1 MSLPELCI
9 RRPVFA
15 TVLSLILVLV
25 GFMAYSRLTIREYPN
40 IDEPQVSVNTSY
52 QGASAEIIESQVT
65 QVLEGSLAGVE
76 GIDTIESSSRAESS
90 RITIRFRPGVS
101 VDTAASDVR
110 DRVSRV
116 RRSLPDDISEPTIAK
131 VEADAQPIIFLIVR
145 STRLD
150 ALALT
155 DFVDRFVIDRFKTLN
170 GVADVSLNGERRYAM
185 RIWIDHAKLAGL
197 GLTVQDVENA
207 ISNQNAEIPAGRIES
222 NEREFTVL
230 SRTSLGTATEF
241 SNVMLK
247 SAGGLQVKLGDV
259 AIVELATADV
269 RRESRYGG
277 ETAISIGII
286 KQAVANPLDV
296 ATAVQSALP
305 RINQSLPDGTSVE
318 IGFDSTIFIEQ
329 SIRNVFITIMEAVVL
344 VTLIILV
351 FLHSFRAA
359 LIPVVTIPVSLIATF
374 ALMYVTGLTI
384 NTLTLLA
391 FVLAIGLVVDDAIV
405 MLENIYRNIEKGM
418 KPFAAA
424 IKGAR
429 EIGFAIVAM
438 TLTLAAVYAP
448 IAFTPGRTGRLF
460 LEFAITLAGAVV
472 VSGFVALSL
481 TPMMSSVLLKHQDKS
496 NVVVRAIERALG
508 ALENG
513 YRRSLQ
519 NVVAW
524 RWSVMGV
531 ALLVAVAGGYV
542 FTQLRSELSPTEDR
556 GTVTVQ
562 ASAPEGSSY
571 AFTSRYAGDIEKI
584 LQEVPELRSYLMIVG
599 AGEVTRVLSFARM
612 KDWSEREASQ
622 QSVVQRISPK
632 LRAIPGLQASASNPP
647 SLGGRG
653 FGKPFQFVLQS
664 SSSYEEINS
673 VARKL
678 IAALEDNPGF
688 ADLDTDLR
696 LNKPQIE
703 VSIDRERAA
712 DAGLDISVIGRTLET
727 LLSGRNVTRFEID
740 GEQYDVTVAL
750 PLADRSS
757 PDILSQIYVRS
768 SRGVMIQLASVV
780 SVKEAVAPRE
790 LKRFNQLR
798 AVTIE
803 ANLAPGFALGDAIS
817 AVSVAA
823 RDVLPDN
830 VVSDLT
836 GQSREFRDSSSNLAF
851 IFLLALAFIYLVLA
865 AQFES
870 FRDPVMIM
878 LSVPLSITGA
888 LLALWLTGGTLNVYS
903 QIGLV
908 TLIGLIT
915 KHGILIVEFGNR
927 LQEQGRDRSAAV
939 VDAAVLRLRP
949 ILMTTAAMVLGAVP
963 LVLASG
969 AGAESRVQIGWVI
982 VGGMSFGTL
991 LTLYVVPSVYA
1002 IMGRRHVAEASS
1014 PADPQQAGRPQ
1025 AGEVKL
1031 AAE

>member
-25 GFMAYSRLTIREYPN
+25 GLMAYSRLTIREYPN
-40 IDEPQVSVNTSY
+40 IDEPQVSVSTGYS
-52 QGASAEIIESQVT
+52 GASAEIIESQVT
-65 QVLEGSLAGVE
+65 QVLEGSLAGIE

-90 RITIRFRPGVS
+90 RITIRFRAGIS

-131 VEADAQPIIFLIVR
+131 VEADAQPIIFMIVK
-145 STRLD
+145 SSKMD

-155 DFVDRFVIDRFKTLN
+155 DFVDRFVVDRFKNLN
-170 GVADVSLNGERRYAM
+170 GVADVSLNGERTYAM

-197 GLTVQDVENA
+197 GLTVQDVESA
-207 ISNQNAEIPAGRIES
+207 IRNQNAEIPAGRIES
-222 NEREFTVL
+222 TDREFTVL
-230 SRTSLGTATEF
+230 SRTSLGTSAEF
-241 SNVMLK
+241 GGVVLK
-247 SAGGLQVKLGDV
+247 NAGGLQVKLADV
-259 AIVELATADV
+259 ARVELATADV
-269 RRESRYGG
+269 RRESRYNG
-277 ETAISIGII
+277 ETSISIGIV

-296 ATAVQSALP
+296 ATAVEAALP
-305 RINQSLPDGTSVE
+305 QINAALPEGTSVE
-318 IGFDSTIFIEQ
+318 IGFDSTVFIAQ
-329 SIRNVFITIMEAVVL
+329 SINNVFTTIMEAVVL

-359 LIPVVTIPVSLIATF
+359 FIPVVTIPVSLVATF
-374 ALMYVTGLTI
+374 ALMYVSGLTI

-405 MLENIYRNIEKGM
+405 MLENIYRNIEDGM
-418 KPFAAA
+418 EPFAAS

-481 TPMMSSVLLKHQDKS
+481 TPMLSSKLLRHQEKS
-496 NVVVRAIERALG
+496 NVVVRTIERVLAG
-508 ALENG
+508 LENG

-519 NVVAW
+519 AVIGVRWVV
-524 RWSVMGV
+524 MLV
-531 ALLVAVAGGYV
+531 ALLVAGGGAFL
-542 FTQLRSELSPTEDR
+542 FTQIKSELSPTEDR
-556 GTVTVQ
+556 GTVMVS

-571 AFTSRYAGDIEKI
+571 GYTSRYADDIEKI
-584 LQEVPELRSYLMIVG
+584 LQGVPELRSYLMIVG
-599 AGEVTRVLSFARM
+599 AGDVTRVMSFARM
-612 KDWSEREASQ
+612 QDWSEREKSQ
-622 QSVVQRISPK
+622 QTIVQKISPK
-632 LRAIPGLQASASNPP
+632 LRAIPGVQASASNPP

-664 SSSYEEINS
+664 SSSYEDLNT

-678 IAALEDNPGF
+678 ISELADNPGF

-703 VSIDRERAA
+703 INIDRVRAA

-740 GEQYDVTVAL
+740 GQQYDVTVAL

-768 SRGVMIQLASVV
+768 SSGTMVQLSSVV
-780 SVKEAVAPRE
+780 SFKETVAPRE

-803 ANLAPGFALGDAIS
+803 ANLAPGFALGDAIT
-817 AVSVAA
+817 AINAA
-823 RDVLPDN
+823 AAKALPDN

-836 GQSREFRDSSSNLAF
+836 GQAREFRDSSSNLAF

-870 FRDPVMIM
+870 FRDPFMIM

-888 LLALWLTGGTLNVYS
+888 LLALWLSGGTLNVYS

-927 LQEQGRDRSAAV
+927 LQEKGLERSAAV

-963 LVLASG
+963 LVLAHG
-969 AGAESRVQIGWVI
+969 AGAESRMQIGWVI

-1002 IMGRRHVAEASS
+1002 IMGRKHIDVQVAEA
-1014 PADPQQAGRPQ
+1014 PTVV
-1025 AGEVKL
+1025 VKL

>member
-15 TVLSLILVLV
+15 SVLSLVLVLV

-40 IDEPQVSVNTSY
+40 IDEPQVSVSTGY
-52 QGASAEIIESQVT
+52 AGASAEIIESQVT
-65 QVLEGSLAGVE
+65 QVLEGSLAGIE

-90 RITIRFRPGVS
+90 RITIRFRPGIS

-131 VEADAQPIIFLIVR
+131 VEADAQPIIFMIVK
-145 STRLD
+145 STKMD

-155 DFVDRFVIDRFKTLN
+155 DFVDRFVIDRFKNLN

-185 RIWIDHAKLAGL
+185 RVWLDHAKLAGL
-197 GLTVQDVENA
+197 GLTVQDVETA
-207 ISNQNAEIPAGRIES
+207 IRNQNAEIPAGRIES
-222 NEREFTVL
+222 SDREFTVL
-230 SRTSLGTATEF
+230 SRTSLGTAAQF
-241 SNVMLK
+241 GNVILK
-247 SAGGLQVKLGDV
+247 NAGGLQVKLGDV
-259 AIVELATADV
+259 AKVELATADV
-269 RRESRYGG
+269 RRESRYDGD
-277 ETAISIGII
+277 TAISIGII

-296 ATAVQSALP
+296 ATAIKAALP
-305 RINQSLPDGTSVE
+305 RVNQSLPEGTTVE
-318 IGFDSTIFIEQ
+318 IGFDSTVFIDQ
-329 SIRNVFITIMEAVVL
+329 SIRNVFQTILEAVLL

-359 LIPVVTIPVSLIATF
+359 FIPVVTIPVSLVATF
-374 ALMYVTGLTI
+374 AIMYMAGLTI

-405 MLENIYRNIEKGM
+405 MLENIYRNIEEGM
-418 KPFAAA
+418 EPFAAS

-481 TPMMSSVLLKHQDKS
+481 TPMMSSKLLKHQEKS
-496 NVVVRAIERALG
+496 NMVVRGIERALG

-519 NVVAW
+519 FVVSM
-524 RWSVMGV
+524 RWVVMGL
-531 ALLVAVAGGYV
+531 ALLVAVAGGFL
-542 FTQLRSELSPTEDR
+542 FTQLKSELSPTEDR
-556 GTVTVQ
+556 GTVMVQ

-571 AFTSRYAGDIEKI
+571 AYTSRYASDIEKI
-584 LQEVPELRSYLMIVG
+584 LQGVPELQSYLMIVG
-599 AGEVTRVLSFARM
+599 AGEVTRVMSFARM
-612 KDWSEREASQ
+612 KDWSAREASQ
-622 QSVVQRISPK
+622 QAVVQRISPK
-632 LRAIPGLQASASNPP
+632 LRAIPGVQASASNPP

-664 SSSYEEINS
+664 SSSYEDLNG

-678 IAALEDNPGF
+678 IGELEKNPGF

-703 VSIDRERAA
+703 INIDRERAA

-727 LLSGRNVTRFEID
+727 LLSGRNVTSFEID

-750 PLADRSS
+750 PLAERSS
-757 PDILSQIYVRS
+757 PEILSQIYVRS
-768 SRGVMIQLASVV
+768 ASGVMVQLSSVV
-780 SVKEAVAPRE
+780 SFKETVAPRE

-798 AVTIE
+798 SVTIE
-803 ANLAPGFALGDAIS
+803 ANLAPGFALGDAIM
-817 AVSVAA
+817 AINAA
-823 RDVLPDN
+823 AADALPDN

-836 GQSREFRDSSSNLAF
+836 GQAREFRDSSSNLAF

-878 LSVPLSITGA
+878 ISVPLSITGA

-927 LQEQGRDRSAAV
+927 MQEKGLDRSAAV
-939 VDAAVLRLRP
+939 IDAAVLRLRP

-963 LVLASG
+963 LVIAHG
-969 AGAESRVQIGWVI
+969 AGAESRMQIGWVI

-1002 IMGRRHVAEASS
+1002 IMGRRHDVTLDNERHAERRETPP
-1014 PADPQQAGRPQ
+1014 PA
-1025 AGEVKL
+1025 EKL

>member
-15 TVLSLILVLV
+15 TVLSLILILI
-25 GFMAYSRLTIREYPN
+25 GLMAFSRLTIREYPN
-40 IDEPQVSVNTSY
+40 IDEPQVSVNTGY
-52 QGASAEIIESQVT
+52 AGASAEIIESQVT
-65 QVLEGSLAGVE
+65 QVLEGSLAGIE

-90 RITIRFRPGVS
+90 RITIRFRAGVS

-116 RRSLPDDISEPTIAK
+116 RRSLPDDITEPTIAK

-145 STRLD
+145 STSLD

-155 DFVDRFVIDRFKTLN
+155 DYVDRFVIDRFKNLD

-185 RIWIDHAKLAGL
+185 RIWIDQAKLAGL

-207 ISNQNAEIPAGRIES
+207 IRAQNAEIPAGRIES
-222 NEREFTVL
+222 ADREFTVL
-230 SRTSLGTATEF
+230 SRTALGTAEEF
-241 SNVMLK
+241 ARVKLK
-247 SAGGLQVKLGDV
+247 NAGGLQVVLGDV
-259 AIVELATADV
+259 ARVELATADV
-269 RRESRYGG
+269 RRESRYEG

-296 ATAVQSALP
+296 ANAINTVLP
-305 RINQSLPDGTSVE
+305 RINESLPEGTSVE
-318 IGFDSTIFIEQ
+318 IGFDSTVFIDR
-329 SIRNVFITIMEAVVL
+329 SINNVFITIVEAVVL

-359 LIPVVTIPVSLIATF
+359 IIPVVTIPVSLIAGF
-374 ALMYVTGLTI
+374 MLMYLAGLSV

-391 FVLAIGLVVDDAIV
+391 LVLAIGLVVDDAIV
-405 MLENIYRNIEKGM
+405 MLENIYRYIEEGM
-418 KPFAAA
+418 EPFDAA

-429 EIGFAIVAM
+429 EIGFAIIAM

-460 LEFAITLAGAVV
+460 LEFAVTLAGAVV

-481 TPMMSSVLLKHQDKS
+481 TPMMCSKLLKHNHKP
-496 NVVVRAIERALG
+496 NILVRGIERAL
-508 ALENG
+508 ALLESG
-513 YRRSLQ
+513 YRKSL
-519 NVVAW
+519 NAVVAF
-524 RWSVMGV
+524 RWVVLVAAFGV
-531 ALLVAVAGGYV
+531 AGLGAYL
-542 FTQLRSELSPTEDR
+542 FTQIKSELSPTEDR
-556 GTVTVQ
+556 GTVSIQ
-562 ASAPEGSSY
+562 ASAPEGASY
-571 AFTSRYAGDIEKI
+571 AYTRRYASDIEQI
-584 LQEVPELRSYLMIVG
+584 LSGVPELRSALVIVG
-599 AGEVTRVLSFARM
+599 AGEATRILSFARL
-612 KDWSEREASQ
+612 KDWAEREKSQ
-622 QSVVQRISPK
+622 QTIVQEISPK
-632 LRAIPGLQASASNPP
+632 LRGIAGVQAFASNPA
-647 SLGGRG
+647 SLGTRG

-664 SSSYEEINS
+664 SSSYEDLNT
-673 VARKL
+673 VARRL
-678 IAALEDNPGF
+678 IEKLEDNPGF

-703 VSIDRERAA
+703 VQIDRARAA
-712 DAGLDISVIGRTLET
+712 DAGLDVSVIGRTLET
-727 LLSGRNVTRFEID
+727 LMSGRNVTRFEID

-750 PLADRSS
+750 PVESRSS
-757 PDILSQIYVRS
+757 PDILSQIYVRGS
-768 SRGVMIQLASVV
+768 NDTMVQLSSVV
-780 SVKEAVAPRE
+780 SYKEGVAPRE

-803 ANLAPGFALGDAIS
+803 ANLTPGFALGDAIT
-817 AVSVAA
+817 AINAA
-823 RDVLPDN
+823 AGEVLPDN

-836 GQSREFRDSSSNLAF
+836 GQAREFRDSSSNLAF

-888 LLALWLTGGTLNVYS
+888 LAALWWTGGTLNVYS

-927 LQEQGRDRSAAV
+927 LQDKGSDRRTAV
-939 VDAAVLRLRP
+939 VNAAVLRLRP
-949 ILMTTAAMVLGAVP
+949 ILMTTAAMVLGALP
-963 LVLASG
+963 LVLATG
-969 AGAESRVQIGWVI
+969 AGAESRIQIGWVI
-982 VGGMSFGTL
+982 VGGMTFGTL

-1002 IMGRRHVAEASS
+1002 IMGRKVGHLSASELEAAAQAEPKAI
-1014 PADPQQAGRPQ
+1014 
-1025 AGEVKL
+1025 KL

>member
-15 TVLSLILVLV
+15 TVLSLILILI
-25 GFMAYSRLTIREYPN
+25 GLMAFSRLTIREYPN
-40 IDEPQVSVNTSY
+40 IDEPQVSVNTGY
-52 QGASAEIIESQVT
+52 AGASAEIIESQVT
-65 QVLEGSLAGVE
+65 QVLEGSLAGIE

-90 RITIRFRPGVS
+90 RITIRFRAGVS

-116 RRSLPDDISEPTIAK
+116 RRSLPDDITEPTIAK

-145 STRLD
+145 STSLD

-155 DFVDRFVIDRFKTLN
+155 DYVDRFVIDRFKNLD

-185 RIWIDHAKLAGL
+185 RIWIDQAKLAGL

-207 ISNQNAEIPAGRIES
+207 IRAQNAEIPAGRIES
-222 NEREFTVL
+222 ADREFTVL
-230 SRTSLGTATEF
+230 SRTALGTAEEF
-241 SNVMLK
+241 ARVKLK
-247 SAGGLQVKLGDV
+247 NAGGLQVVLGDV
-259 AIVELATADV
+259 ARVELATADV
-269 RRESRYGG
+269 RRESRYEG

-296 ATAVQSALP
+296 ANAINTVLP
-305 RINQSLPDGTSVE
+305 RINESLPEGTSVE
-318 IGFDSTIFIEQ
+318 IGFDSTVFIDR
-329 SIRNVFITIMEAVVL
+329 SINNVFITIVEAVVL

-359 LIPVVTIPVSLIATF
+359 IIPVVTIPVSLIAGF
-374 ALMYVTGLTI
+374 MLMYLSGLSV

-391 FVLAIGLVVDDAIV
+391 LVLAIGLVVDDAIV
-405 MLENIYRNIEKGM
+405 MLENIYRYIEEGM
-418 KPFAAA
+418 EPFDAA

-429 EIGFAIVAM
+429 EIGFAIIAM

-460 LEFAITLAGAVV
+460 LEFAVTLAGAVV

-481 TPMMSSVLLKHQDKS
+481 TPMMCSKLLKHNHKP
-496 NVVVRAIERALG
+496 NILVRGIERAL
-508 ALENG
+508 ALLESG
-513 YRRSLQ
+513 YRKSL
-519 NVVAW
+519 NAVVAF
-524 RWSVMGV
+524 RWVVLMAAFGV
-531 ALLVAVAGGYV
+531 AGLGAYL
-542 FTQLRSELSPTEDR
+542 FTQIKSELSPTEDR
-556 GTVTVQ
+556 GTVSIQ
-562 ASAPEGSSY
+562 ASAPEGASY
-571 AFTSRYAGDIEKI
+571 AYTRRYASDIEQI
-584 LQEVPELRSYLMIVG
+584 LSGVPELRSALVIVG
-599 AGEVTRVLSFARM
+599 AGEATRILSFARL
-612 KDWSEREASQ
+612 KDWAEREKSQ
-622 QSVVQRISPK
+622 QTIVQEISPK
-632 LRAIPGLQASASNPP
+632 LRGIAGVQAFASNPA
-647 SLGGRG
+647 SLGTRG

-664 SSSYEEINS
+664 SSSYEDLNT
-673 VARKL
+673 VARRL
-678 IAALEDNPGF
+678 IEKLEDNPGF

-703 VSIDRERAA
+703 VQIDRARAA
-712 DAGLDISVIGRTLET
+712 DAGLDVSVIGRTLET
-727 LLSGRNVTRFEID
+727 LMSGRNVTRFEID

-750 PLADRSS
+750 PVESRSS
-757 PDILSQIYVRS
+757 PDILSQIYVRGS
-768 SRGVMIQLASVV
+768 NDTMVQLSSVV
-780 SVKEAVAPRE
+780 SYKEGVAPRE

-803 ANLAPGFALGDAIS
+803 ANLTPGFALGDAIT
-817 AVSVAA
+817 AINAA
-823 RDVLPDN
+823 ASDVLPDN

-836 GQSREFRDSSSNLAF
+836 GQAREFRDSSSNLAF

-888 LLALWLTGGTLNVYS
+888 LAALWWTGGTLNVYS

-927 LQEQGRDRSAAV
+927 LQDKGSDRRTAV

-949 ILMTTAAMVLGAVP
+949 ILMTTAAMVLGALP
-963 LVLASG
+963 LVLATG
-969 AGAESRVQIGWVI
+969 AGAESRIQIGWVI
-982 VGGMSFGTL
+982 VGGMTFGTL

-1002 IMGRRHVAEASS
+1002 IMGRKVGHVSASELEAAAQAEPKAI
-1014 PADPQQAGRPQ
+1014 
-1025 AGEVKL
+1025 KL

>member
-15 TVLSLILVLV
+15 TVLSLILILI
-25 GFMAYSRLTIREYPN
+25 GLMAFSRLTIREYPN
-40 IDEPQVSVNTSY
+40 IDEPQVSVNTGY
-52 QGASAEIIESQVT
+52 AGASAEIIESQVT
-65 QVLEGSLAGVE
+65 QVLEGSLAGIE

-90 RITIRFRPGVS
+90 RITIRFRAGVS

-116 RRSLPDDISEPTIAK
+116 RRSLPDDITEPTIAK

-145 STRLD
+145 STSLD

-155 DFVDRFVIDRFKTLN
+155 DYVDRFVIDRFKNLD

-185 RIWIDHAKLAGL
+185 RIWIDQAKLAGL

-207 ISNQNAEIPAGRIES
+207 IRAQNAEIPAGRIES
-222 NEREFTVL
+222 ADREFTVL
-230 SRTSLGTATEF
+230 SRTALGTAEEF
-241 SNVMLK
+241 ARVKLK
-247 SAGGLQVKLGDV
+247 NAGGLQVVLGDV
-259 AIVELATADV
+259 ARVELATADV
-269 RRESRYGG
+269 RRESRYEG

-296 ATAVQSALP
+296 ANAINTVLP
-305 RINQSLPDGTSVE
+305 RINESLPEGTSVE
-318 IGFDSTIFIEQ
+318 IGFDSTVFIDR
-329 SIRNVFITIMEAVVL
+329 SINNVFITIVEAVVL

-359 LIPVVTIPVSLIATF
+359 IIPVVTIPVSLIAGF
-374 ALMYVTGLTI
+374 MLMYLAGLSV

-391 FVLAIGLVVDDAIV
+391 LVLAIGLVVDDAIV
-405 MLENIYRNIEKGM
+405 MLENIYRYIEEGM
-418 KPFAAA
+418 EPFDAA

-429 EIGFAIVAM
+429 EIGFAIIAM

-460 LEFAITLAGAVV
+460 LEFAVTLAGAVV

-481 TPMMSSVLLKHQDKS
+481 TPMMCSKLLKHNHKP
-496 NVVVRAIERALG
+496 NILVRGIERAL
-508 ALENG
+508 ALLESG
-513 YRRSLQ
+513 YRKSL
-519 NVVAW
+519 NAVVAF
-524 RWSVMGV
+524 RWVVLVAAFGV
-531 ALLVAVAGGYV
+531 AGLGAYL
-542 FTQLRSELSPTEDR
+542 FTQIKSELSPTEDR
-556 GTVTVQ
+556 GTVSIQ
-562 ASAPEGSSY
+562 ASAPEGASY
-571 AFTSRYAGDIEKI
+571 AYTRRYASDIEQI
-584 LQEVPELRSYLMIVG
+584 LSGVPELRSALVIVG
-599 AGEVTRVLSFARM
+599 AGEATRILSFARL
-612 KDWSEREASQ
+612 KDWAEREKSQ
-622 QSVVQRISPK
+622 QTIVQEISPK
-632 LRAIPGLQASASNPP
+632 LRGIAGVQAFASNPA
-647 SLGGRG
+647 SLGTRG

-664 SSSYEEINS
+664 SSSYEDLNT
-673 VARKL
+673 VARRL
-678 IAALEDNPGF
+678 IEKLEDNPGF

-703 VSIDRERAA
+703 VQIDRARAA
-712 DAGLDISVIGRTLET
+712 DAGLDVSVIGRTLET
-727 LLSGRNVTRFEID
+727 LMSGRNVTRFEID

-750 PLADRSS
+750 PVESRSS
-757 PDILSQIYVRS
+757 PDILSQIYVRGS
-768 SRGVMIQLASVV
+768 NDTMVQLSSVV
-780 SVKEAVAPRE
+780 SYKEGVAPRE

-803 ANLAPGFALGDAIS
+803 ANLTPGFALGDAIS
-817 AVSVAA
+817 AINAA
-823 RDVLPDN
+823 ASDVLPDN

-836 GQSREFRDSSSNLAF
+836 GQAREFRDSSSNLAF

-888 LLALWLTGGTLNVYS
+888 LAALWWTGGTLNVYS

-927 LQEQGRDRSAAV
+927 LQDKGSDRRTAV

-949 ILMTTAAMVLGAVP
+949 ILMTTAAMVLGALP
-963 LVLASG
+963 LVLATG
-969 AGAESRVQIGWVI
+969 AGAESRIQIGWVI
-982 VGGMSFGTL
+982 VGGMTFGTL

-1002 IMGRRHVAEASS
+1002 IMGRKVGHVSASELEAAAQAEPKAI
-1014 PADPQQAGRPQ
+1014 
-1025 AGEVKL
+1025 KL

>member
-15 TVLSLILVLV
+15 SVLSLVLVLV

-40 IDEPQVSVNTSY
+40 IDEPQVSVNTNY
-52 QGASAEIIESQVT
+52 AGASAEIIESQVT
-65 QVLEGSLAGVE
+65 QVLEGSLAGIE

-90 RITIRFRPGVS
+90 RITIRFRAGIS

-116 RRSLPDDISEPTIAK
+116 RRSLPDEITEPTIAK
-131 VEADAQPIIFLIVR
+131 VEADAQPIIFMIVK
-145 STRLD
+145 STKMD

-155 DFVDRFVIDRFKTLN
+155 DFVDRFVIDRFKNLN

-185 RIWIDHAKLAGL
+185 RIWIDHAKLSGL
-197 GLTVQDVENA
+197 GLTVQDVESA
-207 ISNQNAEIPAGRIES
+207 IRNQNAEIPAGRIES
-222 NEREFTVL
+222 REREFTVL
-230 SRTSLGTATEF
+230 SRTSLGTAQDF
-241 SNVMLK
+241 GNVVLK
-247 SAGGLQVKLGDV
+247 NAGGLQVKLSDV
-259 AIVELATADV
+259 AKIELATADV
-269 RRESRYGG
+269 RRESRYDGD
-277 ETAISIGII
+277 TAISIGII

-296 ATAVQSALP
+296 ATAVQAALP
-305 RINQSLPDGTSVE
+305 RINQSLPEGTSVA
-318 IGFDSTIFIEQ
+318 IGFDSTVFIDQ
-329 SIRNVFITIMEAVVL
+329 SIRNVFTTIVEAVVL

-359 LIPVVTIPVSLIATF
+359 FIPVVTIPVSLIATF
-374 ALMYVTGLTI
+374 ALMYLAGLTI

-405 MLENIYRNIEKGM
+405 MLENIYRNIEEGM
-418 KPFAAA
+418 QPFAAA

-481 TPMMSSVLLKHQDKS
+481 TPMMSSKLLKHQEKS
-496 NVVVRAIERALG
+496 NVAVRVIERALNG
-508 ALENG
+508 LENG

-519 NVVAW
+519 LVISL
-524 RWSVMGV
+524 RWVVMGA
-531 ALLVAVAGGYV
+531 ALLVALAGGYL
-542 FTQLRSELSPTEDR
+542 FTQLKSELSPTEDR
-556 GTVTVQ
+556 GTVMVQ

-571 AFTSRYAGDIEKI
+571 GYTSRYAGDIEKI
-584 LQEVPELRSYLMIVG
+584 LQSVPELRSYLMIVG
-599 AGEVTRVLSFARM
+599 AGEVTRVMSFARM

-622 QSVVQRISPK
+622 QAVVQRIAPK
-632 LRAIPGLQASASNPP
+632 LRAIPGVQASASNPQ

-664 SSSYEEINS
+664 SSSYEELNG

-678 IAALEDNPGF
+678 IAALEGNPGF

-703 VSIDRERAA
+703 VNIDRVRAA

-727 LLSGRNVTRFEID
+727 LLSGRNVTSFEID

-750 PLADRSS
+750 PLNDRSS
-757 PDILSQIYVRS
+757 PEILSQIYVRS
-768 SRGVMIQLASVV
+768 ASGTMVQLSSVV
-780 SVKEAVAPRE
+780 NFKETVAPRE

-798 AVTIE
+798 SVTIE
-803 ANLAPGFALGDAIS
+803 ANLVPGFALGDAIN
-817 AVSVAA
+817 AVNAA
-823 RDVLPDN
+823 AADALPDN

-836 GQSREFRDSSSNLAF
+836 GQAREFRDSSSNLAF

-870 FRDPVMIM
+870 FRDPLMIM
-878 LSVPLSITGA
+878 LSVPLSMTGA
-888 LLALWLTGGTLNVYS
+888 LVALWLTGGTLNVYS

-927 LQEQGRDRSAAV
+927 LQEQGHERSKAV

-963 LVLASG
+963 LVIADG
-969 AGAESRVQIGWVI
+969 AGAESRMQIGWVI

-1002 IMGRRHVAEASS
+1002 IMGRKHVDAAV
-1014 PADPQQAGRPQ
+1014 AQAAQEEPPVVP
-1025 AGEVKL
+1025 VKL

>member
-15 TVLSLILVLV
+15 TVLSLVLVLV

-40 IDEPQVSVNTSY
+40 IDEPQVSVSTGY
-52 QGASAEIIESQVT
+52 AGASAEIIESQVT
-65 QVLEGSLAGVE
+65 QVLEGSLAGIE

-90 RITIRFRPGVS
+90 RITIRFRPGIS

-131 VEADAQPIIFLIVR
+131 VEADAQPIIFLIVK
-145 STRLD
+145 STKMD

-155 DFVDRFVIDRFKTLN
+155 DFVDRFVIDRFKNLN

-197 GLTVQDVENA
+197 GLTVQDVETA
-207 ISNQNAEIPAGRIES
+207 IRNQNAEIPAGRIES
-222 NEREFTVL
+222 SDREFTVL
-230 SRTSLGTATEF
+230 SRTSLGTAAEF
-241 SNVMLK
+241 SNVILK

-259 AIVELATADV
+259 ARVELATADV
-269 RRESRYGG
+269 RRESRYDGN
-277 ETAISIGII
+277 TAISIGIV

-296 ATAVQSALP
+296 ATAVAAALP
-305 RINQSLPDGTSVE
+305 RVNQALPEGTSVE
-318 IGFDSTIFIEQ
+318 IGFDSTVFIDQ
-329 SIRNVFITIMEAVVL
+329 SIKNVFQTIIEAVVL

-359 LIPVVTIPVSLIATF
+359 FIPVVTIPVSLVATF
-374 ALMYVTGLTI
+374 AIMYLAGLTI

-405 MLENIYRNIEKGM
+405 MLENIYRSIEDGM
-418 KPFAAA
+418 EPFAAS

-429 EIGFAIVAM
+429 EIGFAIIAM

-472 VSGFVALSL
+472 VSGFIALSL
-481 TPMMSSVLLKHQDKS
+481 TPMMSSKLLKHQEKS
-496 NVVVRAIERALG
+496 NVVVRVVERALAG
-508 ALENG
+508 LERG
-513 YRRSLQ
+513 YRNSLQ
-519 NVVAW
+519 FVVSL
-524 RWSVMGV
+524 RWVVMGL
-531 ALLVAVAGGYV
+531 ALLVAILGGYL
-542 FTQLRSELSPTEDR
+542 FTQIKSELSPTEDR
-556 GTVTVQ
+556 GTVMVQ

-571 AFTSRYAGDIEKI
+571 AFTSRYANDIEKI
-584 LQEVPELRSYLMIVG
+584 LQDVPELQSYLMIVG
-599 AGEVTRVLSFARM
+599 AGEVTRIMSFARM
-612 KDWSEREASQ
+612 TDWSAREASQ
-622 QSVVQRISPK
+622 QAVVQRISPK
-632 LRAIPGLQASASNPP
+632 LRAIPGVQASASNPP

-664 SSSYEEINS
+664 SSSYEDLNG

-678 IAALEDNPGF
+678 IAALEGNPGF

-703 VSIDRERAA
+703 IQIDRERAA

-727 LLSGRNVTRFEID
+727 LLSGRNVTSFEID

-757 PDILSQIYVRS
+757 PEILSQIYVKS
-768 SRGVMIQLASVV
+768 ASGVMVQLSSVV
-780 SVKEAVAPRE
+780 NFKETVAPRE

-798 AVTIE
+798 SVTIE
-803 ANLAPGFALGDAIS
+803 ANLTPGFALGDAIT
-817 AVSVAA
+817 AINAA
-823 RDVLPDN
+823 AAEVLPDN
-830 VVSDLT
+830 VISDLT
-836 GQSREFRDSSSNLAF
+836 GQAREFRDSSSNLAF

-878 LSVPLSITGA
+878 ISVPLSITGA

-915 KHGILIVEFGNR
+915 KHGILIVEFSNR
-927 LQEQGRDRSAAV
+927 MQEKGLERSAAV
-939 VDAAVLRLRP
+939 IDAAVLRLRP

-963 LVLASG
+963 LVVAHG
-969 AGAESRVQIGWVI
+969 AGAESRMQIGWVI
-982 VGGMSFGTL
+982 VGGMTFGTL

-1002 IMGRRHVAEASS
+1002 IMGRQHVGEPQAHVDPVELKAS
-1014 PADPQQAGRPQ
+1014 PA
-1025 AGEVKL
+1025 KL